1 MESATS
7 LISTTTLAEALD
19 AHRPELAKHCHRI
32 LGSAA
37 DADDA
42 VQETI
47 IRAWRHYD
55 RFEHRSSVRTW
66 LYRIA
71 TNVCVDQVRSRSRRP
86 APVDVE
92 AEAAAAPPASV
103 AAAPSPEP
111 DEAAMAADDLRAALL
126 AAITHLPARQR
137 AVFVL
142 HDVFR
147 WPAHDVAGLL
157 GTSTAAVAS
166 AAQRARGT
174 LAGLRDTAGG
184 RHALTGGQAR
194 LLRGYVDAFARYDL
208 GALATME
215 LDGGR

>member
-7 LISTTTLAEALD
+7 LISTTTLAQALD

-92 AEAAAAPPASV
+92 AT
-103 AAAPSPEP
+103 PSPEP
-111 DEAAMAADDLRAALL
+111 DEAAVAADDLRAALL

-184 RHALTGGQAR
+184 RHALTGRQAR